1 MDEDPNVLEIRSI
14 LLRHIA
20 ELEAA
25 MQRTAELAAGAAP
38 RATFRQANGND
49 RNVTKV
55 LWTALFESR

>member
-1 MDEDPNVLEIRSI
+1 MCWRLEAFSFVTW
-14 LLRHIA
+14 

-25 MQRTAELAAGAAP
+25 MRRTAELAAGAAP